1 MKPTVCVGM
10 LIQKCLFSEAPSL
23 CAWGDWLA
31 KLALCRLHTPSSF
44 AAIFFLCSYTGKLNV
59 LLAQPRLVVFVVV
72 FFFYNKVVITSTD
85 IWGQLCILSEAQSQI
100 RQALI

>member
-1 MKPTVCVGM
+1 MKPTVCVG
-10 LIQKCLFSEAPSL
+10 IQKCLFSEAPSL

-44 AAIFFLCSYTGKLNV
+44 AAIFFLYSYTGKLNV
-59 LLAQPRLVVFVVV
+59 LLAQPRLVVFVVG